1 MTDQDRQTEAQNRQL
16 AGNQRVLIY
25 EDLAHLSEAAAEQ
38 IYSLALDAIRV
49 RSQFTFVLS
58 GGGTPELL
66 YRLLADRPYRT
77 SFPWQSSHLFWGD
90 ERGVPPNEPGSNY
103 GRARELLLAHV
114 AVPAENVHR
123 MKGELEPE
131 RAAADYTVQL
141 AQLATGDL
149 AWPRFDVVLLGVG
162 EDGHTASLFPGEGWP
177 EKPSQAV
184 EAVTAQYED
193 RPAHRVTLTAQV
205 INSARHVMVLAVGSK
220 KAAAVAAA
228 MRGPRDPLKWPIQR
242 IEPSA
247 GVMTWL
253 LDEAAAANI

>member
-1 MTDQDRQTEAQNRQL
+1 MTKRNRETEARNKQL
-16 AGNQRVLIY
+16 AGDERVLIY
-25 EDLAHLSEAAAEQ
+25 EDLEHLSEAAAQQ

-49 RSQFTFVLS
+49 RSHFTFVLS
-58 GGGTPELL
+58 GGGTPEEL
-66 YRLLADRPYRT
+66 YRLLAGRPYQT
-77 SFPWQSSHLFWGD
+77 SFPWASSHLFWGD
-90 ERGVPPNEPGSNY
+90 ERCVPPDQPGSNY

-123 MKGELEPE
+123 MKGELAPE
-131 RAAADYTVQL
+131 QAAADYAAHLEQMAAGEL
-141 AQLATGDL
+141 P
-149 AWPRFDVVLLGVG
+149 WPRFDVVLLGVG
-162 EDGHTASLFPGEGWP
+162 DDGHTASLFPGEGWP

-184 EAVTAQYED
+184 KAVTAQYEN
-193 RPAHRVTLTAQV
+193 RPAKRVTLAAQV

-228 MRGPRDPLKWPIQR
+228 LRGPRDPLKWPIQR

-253 LDEAAAANI
+253 IDEAAASNL